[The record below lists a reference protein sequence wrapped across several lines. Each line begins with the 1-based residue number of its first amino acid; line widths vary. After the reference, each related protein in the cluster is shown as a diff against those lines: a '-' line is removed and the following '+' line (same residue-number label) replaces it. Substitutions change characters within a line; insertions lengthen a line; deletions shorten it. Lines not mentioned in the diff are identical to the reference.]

1 MFAPPIIDRML
12 RVLLLS
18 CFLLPCAGCYKHV
31 VRTSGDPSMPRQTY
45 DPNVDD
51 TEPGFFDQLFW
62 GDPPAGQDPV
72 EYYRLK
78 RAGKD
83 IPPTRVPQPLPT
95 PPAVSAPSGTGNG
108 TSGSTP

>member
-1 MFAPPIIDRML
+1 MFAPPIIGCML
-12 RVLLLS
+12 RALLLS
-18 CFLLPCAGCYKHV
+18 CCLLPCAGCYKHV

-95 PPAVSAPSGTGNG
+95 PPPVSAPTNTGNG
-108 TSGSTP
+108 ANWATP

>member
-1 MFAPPIIDRML
+1 MFAPPIIEFML
-12 RVLLLS
+12 RASLLL
-18 CFLLPCAGCYKHV
+18 CCLLPGAGCYKHV

-51 TEPGFFDQLFW
+51 TQPGFFDQLFW

-95 PPAVSAPSGTGNG
+95 PPAAPQPAGTGAE
-108 TSGSTP
+108 SGGPTP

>member
-1 MFAPPIIDRML
+1 ML
-12 RVLLLS
+12 RASLLVCS
-18 CFLLPCAGCYKHV
+18 LLPIAGCYEHV
-31 VRTSGDPSMPRQTY
+31 VRTSGDPSTPRQTY

-51 TEPGFFDQLFW
+51 SAPGFFDQLFW

-83 IPPTRVPQPLPT
+83 IPPSRVPPSMPT
-95 PPAVSAPSGTGNG
+95 PPAVEVPLRNESSANG
-108 TSGSTP
+108 TTP

>member
-1 MFAPPIIDRML
+1 MIQTMQRPLI
-12 RVLLLS
+12 VLASVAALG
-18 CFLLPCAGCYKHV
+18 GCYEHV
-31 VRTSGDPSMPRQTY
+31 VRTSDDPSLPRQTY

-51 TEPGFFDQLFW
+51 TNPGFFDQLFW

-83 IPPTRVPQPLPT
+83 IPPTKVPRPLPT
-95 PPAVSAPSGTGNG
+95 PAPVTLPPSGG
-108 TSGSTP
+108 TQPDSGVP

>member
-1 MFAPPIIDRML
+1 MFAPPIIDLML
-12 RVLLLS
+12 RASLLL
-18 CFLLPCAGCYKHV
+18 CCLLPGAGCYKHV

-51 TEPGFFDQLFW
+51 TQPGFFDQLFW

-95 PPAVSAPSGTGNG
+95 PPAAPQPAGTGAE
-108 TSGSTP
+108 SGGPTP

>member
-1 MFAPPIIDRML
+1 MFAPLIIGPML
-12 RVLLLS
+12 RALLLS
-18 CFLLPCAGCYKHV
+18 CCLLPCTGCYKHV
-31 VRTSGDPSMPRQTY
+31 VRTSSDPSMPRQTY

-95 PPAVSAPSGTGNG
+95 PPAVPAPSGTGDSTG
-108 TSGSTP
+108 GSTP

>member
-1 MFAPPIIDRML
+1 MFVRSIIAAMRL
-12 RVLLLS
+12 PAIVLACLLT
-18 CFLLPCAGCYKHV
+18 CTGCYKHV
-31 VRTSGDPSMPRQTY
+31 VRTSDDPSMPRQTY

-83 IPPTRVPQPLPT
+83 IPPTTVPRPLPT
-95 PPAVSAPSGTGNG
+95 PPPASAPSGSGNAPAG
-108 TSGSTP
+108 TAP

>member
-1 MFAPPIIDRML
+1 MFAPPIIVRML
-12 RVLLLS
+12 RALLLS
-18 CFLLPCAGCYKHV
+18 CCLLPCAGCYKHV

-83 IPPTRVPQPLPT
+83 IPPTQVPQPLPT
-95 PPAVSAPSGTGNG
+95 PPADSAPSGTANG

>member
-1 MFAPPIIDRML
+1 MFAPPIIEFML
-12 RVLLLS
+12 RASLLL
-18 CFLLPCAGCYKHV
+18 CCLLPSAGCYKHV

-95 PPAVSAPSGTGNG
+95 PPAAPQPAGTGAG
-108 TSGSTP
+108 SGGPTP

>member
-1 MFAPPIIDRML
+1 MFALPIILPML
-12 RVLLLS
+12 RASLLL
-18 CFLLPCAGCYKHV
+18 CCLLPCAGCYKHV

-95 PPAVSAPSGTGNG
+95 PPAVSAPVGTGSSANG
-108 TSGSTP
+108 SNP

>member
-1 MFAPPIIDRML
+1 MFAPPIISRML
-12 RVLLLS
+12 RALLLS
-18 CFLLPCAGCYKHV
+18 CCLLPCAGCYKHV